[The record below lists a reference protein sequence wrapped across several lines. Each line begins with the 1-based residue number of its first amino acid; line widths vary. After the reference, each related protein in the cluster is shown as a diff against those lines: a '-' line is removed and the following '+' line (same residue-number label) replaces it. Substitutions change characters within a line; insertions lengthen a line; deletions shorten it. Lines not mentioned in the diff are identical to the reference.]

1 MSSSED
7 YLDIDSYSTLTITS
21 GDEKERPLFLY
32 QHRKMHNKLNSLD
45 GNVLCLEETN
55 VITQVSTVL
64 KTNSTELKNDSQ
76 QAYHGSYLA
85 LEALKDVKPIDYT
98 NNQQAESIHKS
109 MLEAS
114 NALNKS
120 F

>member
-32 QHRKMHNKLNSLD
+32 QHRTMHKRLNNLD
-45 GNVLCLEETN
+45 GNVLCLKETN
-55 VITQVSTVL
+55 VITQVSNL
-64 KTNSTELKNDSQ
+64 LENNATELKSDSH
-76 QAYHGSYLA
+76 QAYHGSYVA
-85 LEALKDVKPIDYT
+85 LEALQDVKPIDHT
-98 NNQQAESIHKS
+98 NNQQTEAIHKS

-114 NALNKS
+114 NALNKLI
-120 F
+120 